1 MKNHI
6 VKFSALVVILFLNA
20 CKTNKSNTK
29 ENDSSAK
36 ESSYFGQKPPGL
48 IPEIFAPGIVS
59 IDGRYESSISFS
71 PDLKELYLDAK
82 YEGEASQIYFSKFVD
97 GTWTPIRRAS
107 FTRGNKMEEMHPFVS
122 PDGKRI
128 YFIAFDSTF
137 SDERIWYVNRL
148 EDSWGDAIKLN
159 SPVNDDKVFFANHT
173 KNGGLYYFDLS
184 KFETYYALYKN
195 GEFVEPQAAEIEI
208 GHHAFISPN
217 GDYLLV
223 TDRSNQEEN
232 RRDNDIYVYFRN
244 EDGTWSKPMNLGPK
258 INTKFSEKTPTIT
271 PDGEY
276 LFFGRDERDIEPG
289 LSNIHWVSITVI
301 ENLRPK
307 QQGQ

>member
-6 VKFSALVVILFLNA
+6 IKFSVLIFVMFLSA
-20 CKTNKSNTK
+20 CETKKSNIN
-29 ENDSSAK
+29 EGDSSAK
-36 ESSYFGQKPPGL
+36 ENSFFGQKPPGL

-59 IDGRYESSISFS
+59 IDGRFEGTVSFS
-71 PDLKELYLDAK
+71 SDLTEMYFAADNKDQET
-82 YEGEASQIYFSKFVD
+82 SIYFSKLED
-97 GTWTPIRRAS
+97 DKWTPPKKVN
-107 FTRGNKMEEMHPFVS
+107 FTNEEKKEEMHPFVS

-128 YFIAFDSTF
+128 YFTAFDSSF
-137 SDERIWYVNRL
+137 EDEKIWYVNHL
-148 EDSWGDAIKLN
+148 GNSWSDAIMLD
-159 SPVNDDKVFFANHT
+159 SPINDDLVFFANQA
-173 KNGGLYYFDLS
+173 KNGDLYYFNLS
-184 KFETYYALYKN
+184 KFKTYYAPNRN
-195 GEFVEPQAAEIEI
+195 GEFPEVQEVALEF
-208 GHHAFISPN
+208 GHHAFISPSQ
-217 GDYLLV
+217 DYLIV
-223 TDRSNQEEN
+223 TERSNQEEN

-289 LSNIHWVSITVI
+289 LSNIHWVSTTVI

-307 QQGQ
+307 RQGQ

>member
-6 VKFSALVVILFLNA
+6 IKFSVLISVIFLSA
-20 CKTNKSNTK
+20 CETKKSNTK
-29 ENDSSAK
+29 EDDSSAK
-36 ESSYFGQKPPGL
+36 ESSFFGQKPPGL

-59 IDGRYESSISFS
+59 IDGRFEGTVSFS
-71 PDLKELYLDAK
+71 SDLKELYFDAK
-82 YEGEASQIYFSKFVD
+82 YDGDASQIYFSKLVD
-97 GTWTPIRRAS
+97 GIWTPIKRAS
-107 FTRGNKMEEMHPFVS
+107 FTRGNKVEEMHPFVS

-128 YFIAFDSTF
+128 YFTAFDSTF

-148 EDSWGDAIKLN
+148 EDSWSDAIKLN
-159 SPVNDDKVFFANHT
+159 SQVNDDKVFFANHT

-184 KFETYYALYKN
+184 KFETYYAPYRN
-195 GEFVEPQAAEIEI
+195 GEFTEPHLVEIEM
-208 GHHAFISPN
+208 GHHAFISPSQ
-217 GDYLLV
+217 DYLIV
-223 TDRSNQEEN
+223 TERSNQEEK

-289 LSNIHWVSITVI
+289 LSNIHWVSTTVI

-307 QQGQ
+307 RQGQ